1 MLDLGRGFLQSVER
15 NPGAIGLVDGTLRL
29 SYAQWARR
37 IGGVLR
43 GLADLGL
50 PRGDHLVSLLQNRH
64 EAATLHW
71 ACQFAG
77 IILVPLNWRA
87 KPDEID
93 YCLADSGAKFL
104 VFESVVQAAV
114 EASELAAQVR
124 RIGVGAATGA
134 HVAFDDWLR
143 LEDDPQPRARA
154 DDWSLMLYTSGTT
167 GRPKGVPRRQHAE
180 RIAALAHVAQN
191 RYGYGERTLGVM
203 PLYHTMGVRSLL
215 ALALLD
221 GRFVCMPKFDGRA
234 ALQAIESERITH
246 LYLVPTLYHDLLAQP
261 DFARTDVTSVT
272 RLGFA
277 GAPMH
282 DALLLRLQAAFAP
295 ELFVNHYGSSEIYT
309 CAINQD
315 AVGKPGSAGKAGLNA
330 RLRVVAL
337 DATSPDQLVAPGIEG
352 QVIADLAGDE
362 AFEGYHRRPDANAKS
377 LRDGWY
383 FTGDTGYFDADGDL
397 FVTGRVDDMIIS
409 GGENIS
415 PVDIESVLSLHP
427 AVDEVAVA
435 GLQDERWGQRVV
447 AFIKRRGDVDAA
459 ALETYCKRSDLV
471 NFKRPREYVFVAEI
485 PKSPVGKILRRK
497 LVAGE
502 YAVDEPARTLLA
514 PLGEGRE
521 GGHREAMAT
530 QADEGSPSLAA
541 LAPSPTLPQRE
552 HTEQRRRK
560 P

>member
-15 NPGAIGLVDGTLRL
+15 NPTAIGLVDGTLRL

-37 IGGVLR
+37 IGGVIR
-43 GLADLGL
+43 GLDDLGL
-50 PRGDHLVSLLQNRH
+50 QRGDPLVSLLQNRH

-87 KPDEID
+87 KPEEID
-93 YCLADSGAKFL
+93 YCLSDSGSKFL

-114 EASELAAQVR
+114 DASELAATVR
-124 RIGVGAATGA
+124 RIGVGSATGA
-134 HVAFDDWLR
+134 DVAFTDWLTID
-143 LEDDPQPRARA
+143 DDPLPRALA

-167 GRPKGVPRRQHAE
+167 GKPKGVPRRHRAE

-191 RYGYGERTLGVM
+191 RYAYGERTLGVM

-215 ALALLD
+215 ALAMLD

-234 ALQAIESERITH
+234 ALQAIDSERITH

-261 DFARTDVTSVT
+261 GFAATDVSSVSK
-272 RLGFA
+272 LGFA

-282 DALLLRLQAAFAP
+282 DALLLRLQDAFSP

-309 CAINQD
+309 CSINQD

-337 DATSPDQLVAPGIEG
+337 DASSPEERVAPGTEG

-435 GLQDERWGQRVV
+435 GLSDERWGQRVV
-447 AFIKRRGDVDAA
+447 AFIKRKGEVDAA
-459 ALETYCKRSDLV
+459 ELEIYCKRSDLM
-471 NFKRPREYVFVAEI
+471 NFKRPREYVFVREI
-485 PKSPVGKILRRK
+485 PKSPVGKILRRQ

-502 YAVDEPARTLLA
+502 YVRETPASGTGEPHTKDEEMLR
-514 PLGEGRE
+514 
-521 GGHREAMAT
+521 
-530 QADEGSPSLAA
+530 
-541 LAPSPTLPQRE
+541 
-552 HTEQRRRK
+552 
-560 P
+560 